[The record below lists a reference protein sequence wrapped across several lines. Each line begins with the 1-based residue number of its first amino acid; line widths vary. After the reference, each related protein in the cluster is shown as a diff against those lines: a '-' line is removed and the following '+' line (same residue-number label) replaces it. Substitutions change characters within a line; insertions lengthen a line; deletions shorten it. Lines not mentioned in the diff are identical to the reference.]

1 MDRKTEKELLKKAKA
16 GHIPSYEDLMADCRN
31 KIYQSLCALLINNTD
46 AEEVLHDACIKAWQQ
61 LPRFRG
67 DSRFS
72 TWLHKIARNE
82 ALMRLRSSK
91 NRLKHES
98 TQEELPV
105 EKMGETRSAFDAL
118 RQYDRKLYLKKAMIR
133 LKKDER
139 MALSLFYFEEQ
150 SIREIEEATGW
161 SNSNIKILLYR
172 GRNNLYRELRTL
184 LKNEVEDLL

>member
-1 MDRKTEKELLKKAKA
+1 
-16 GHIPSYEDLMADCRN
+16 MADCRN